1 MTSIL
6 LSLIDATKLIQD
18 LQARIPFS
26 ENGRK
31 LPFFGRI
38 VSVFGLGFWKEYL
51 PRNDLFKIPIILRKF
66 IHERASQHA
75 IYPLAPKI
83 CAT

>member
-6 LSLIDATKLIQD
+6 LSLIDATKLMQE

-26 ENGRK
+26 GNGRK

-38 VSVFGLGFWKEYL
+38 VSVFGLGFW
-51 PRNDLFKIPIILRKF
+51 NGIFMLRRSF
-66 IHERASQHA
+66 
-75 IYPLAPKI
+75 
-83 CAT
+83 

>member
-6 LSLIDATKLIQD
+6 LSLIDATKLMQE
-18 LQARIPFS
+18 LQARMPFS

-38 VSVFGLGFWKEYL
+38 VSVFGLGFWKIYL
-51 PRNDLFKIPIILRKF
+51 RCNDLFKISMILRKF
-66 IHERASQHA
+66 TKPLASQHA
-75 IYPLAPKI
+75 FYHTGA
-83 CAT
+83 